1 MPLGLRIAAFLR
13 ARFQAARHPR
23 HAHRQMR
30 AANAMLPARSLVVK
44 PNLPEALARKR
55 ESGPAMLLE
64 LVILP
69 AMNTALRTPKIIVAT
84 VHFVIVSPTQT
95 TPKVSFVWSSRS
107 GIVPSLDNGGPEA
120 RLRSASRILSEAALQ
135 SVATSCRKRKR
146 SNAQPITSP
155 PHVLR

>member
-1 MPLGLRIAAFLR
+1 MPLALRIAAFLR

-84 VHFVIVSPTQT
+84 VHFVIACPTQT
-95 TPKVSFVWSSRS
+95 TPKVSFVWSGRS

-120 RLRSASRILSEAALQ
+120 CRNAPLPAPLAVQPGLLSGRSSESLS
-135 SVATSCRKRKR
+135 
-146 SNAQPITSP
+146 PGP
-155 PHVLR
+155 PPGT